1 MSPESID
8 QILQLLKPIDPLR
21 SLPEGTAILVKA
33 AEIKGE
39 KAIQYQG
46 KLYPAVLP
54 ENVKLGEMIKVVLQ
68 AKSDILLLKLL
79 DRPEALKA
87 PEQQILRAL
96 VTELRRNEVQ
106 SSTTYQEKHV
116 QNSKPLAKNPEQPD
130 FGYSTSKQEFVPE
143 QLIKK
148 VSEIENNKAQD
159 FIAKKDLLRVTD
171 RKIIDIKTE
180 QKVSEIER
188 KIIESLTESKVV
200 KLDKKTIEEVKKATE
215 ILIDKINNT
224 KSEQLINLV
233 APLLRSPQ
241 LIELEPQI
249 ISNIETILKTA
260 LEQKVTE
267 KPKIE
272 QARPEQVTPEQLKL
286 VEENKDEI
294 VRIIE
299 SVLKIVKKVDHET
312 QVFKALEAMIFKP
325 IEQLEKS
332 SEKVLELIFNSNE
345 VLERVQEKRSDAYA
359 VFPFF
364 YGSIGRVVIGELLV
378 KKNKK
383 RRFRLFLEGF
393 GELVVDIDDDK
404 INLTVS
410 SKETYLLLKENI
422 HIVKSEF
429 PGLEVLISLGHSGL
443 LLPEFVQEKLS
454 LARRA

>member
-1 MSPESID
+1 MP
-8 QILQLLKPIDPLR
+8 LDPLR

-54 ENVKLGEMIKVVLQ
+54 DNVKLGEMIKVVLQ

-79 DRPEALKA
+79 DRPEALKT
-87 PEQQILRAL
+87 PEQQVLRAL

-106 SSTTYQEKHV
+106 SSPTYQEKPAQSSKLIV
-116 QNSKPLAKNPEQPD
+116 KNLEQSYLENSPN
-130 FGYSTSKQEFVPE
+130 KQEMIPE

-148 VSEIENNKAQD
+148 VAEIEKNKAQD
-159 FIAKKDLLRVTD
+159 FIPKKDQLDVTD
-171 RKIIDIKTE
+171 RKVLDTKTE
-180 QKVSEIER
+180 QKISEIER
-188 KIIESLTESKVV
+188 KIIENLTESKIV
-200 KLDKKTIEEVKKATE
+200 KLDKKTVKEVKKIAD
-215 ILIDKINNT
+215 LIVDKISNT
-224 KSEQLINLV
+224 KNEQLINLV
-233 APLLRSPQ
+233 DPLLRSPQ

-249 ISNIETILKTA
+249 ISNIEKILKTA
-260 LEQKVTE
+260 LEQKITE
-267 KPKIE
+267 RPKVE
-272 QARPEQVTPEQLKL
+272 QARPEQIIPEQAKL
-286 VEENKDEI
+286 VEEKKEEI
-294 VRIIE
+294 IRMIE
-299 SVLKIVKKVDHET
+299 SVLKVVKKVDHEP

-325 IEQLEKS
+325 TEQLEKS
-332 SEKVLELIFNSNE
+332 VEKVLELIFNSNE
-345 VLERVQEKRSDAYA
+345 VLERVQEKRSDTYG

-378 KKNKK
+378 RKNKK

-404 INLTVS
+404 IILTVS

-429 PGLEVLISLGHSGL
+429 LGIEVLISLGQSGL
-443 LLPEFVQEKLS
+443 LIPDFVQEKLS